1 MADIYSAVP
10 GSIQLGAQDLSA
22 RTLPLESTIYPQC
35 VSLIYLQAQK
45 GSTKR
50 VYANTAEAMA
60 RFGSETF
67 EEKSKYYNH
76 HTRLRNRIA
85 SAGGNCVYQRVIDPE
100 NTLKANVRVFLDVL
114 KTKIPNYKRNS
125 SGSYFIQGGNKV
137 LDEEKPYIDGYLI
150 KWFKSFDPIKNEEFG
165 ATKAKTGGLVRWKF
179 EDEELHLIS
188 SETNIDS
195 TDSGL
200 TDYANKTVYTYDSL
214 TEMYEPTPGVSV
226 RKKYTVDG
234 EGTRSGP
241 EEQTL
246 LTTEEATA
254 RSLIYPIFEAKA
266 SEVGEWYNQVGFSI
280 ESVTGSSV
288 NGTIVKEL
296 LSYPYRLYIYNKA
309 TPKSSPTVFEN
320 LNGDTYTDFVFKKDA
335 TNPITQGNFSFEYAT
350 EFTFYNEVNSQQAIV
365 YKDMEPIYFYRDN
378 FDSILKNIMDLEKE
392 YVSYE
397 IKEFADGAEATTMMW
412 YNFTTDNKVDLVE
425 EYGLINPFTCKTS
438 TGVNYYTVMYD
449 YEKPSEDLVGYS
461 EINLSSKTPIFL
473 QGGSDGNLTVEKY
486 EEFVRKD
493 IAEYADE
500 NSSYMDQAVNPE
512 TFLWDNGFS
521 LDTKKELS
529 KFLAVRKDT
538 VYVSCT
544 VFETEKNKITSISDQ
559 LTIGGTLVNIMR
571 MYLESE
577 TFGTQTIRGSV
588 IAGTGRELSKSDR
601 VSLIEDLAVKTV
613 KLMGG
618 TGEKWDATEL
628 FDTQPKNEVT
638 ELIDIEPK
646 EIKKNLQTNL
656 YESRVNYAL
665 PNQKKGFFYPALT
678 SVYTKDTSVANS
690 FINMLALPFCDRV
703 AYYTWMAHTGD
714 IKRTEEQF
722 KTSVT
727 NYANNLLSN
736 AFANILTAVAECI
749 ITEDDKI
756 RGYSWQLKVSLYGN
770 VMKTKQIAYTS
781 IYRNE
786 N

>member
-10 GSIQLGAQDLSA
+10 GSIQLGAQDLSS
-22 RTLPLESTIYPQC
+22 RTLPTESTIYPQC
-35 VSLIYLQAQK
+35 VSLIYLQTQK

-50 VYANTAEAMA
+50 VYANTAESLA

-67 EEKSKYYNH
+67 EKKSKFYNH

-85 SAGGNCVYQRVIDPE
+85 AAGGNCVYQRVVDPE
-100 NTLKANVRVFLDVL
+100 NTLKANVRVFLDVI
-114 KTKIPNYKRNS
+114 KTKVPNYKRNS
-125 SGSYFIQGGNKV
+125 SGSYFVQGNNKV
-137 LDEEKPYIDGYLI
+137 LDDEKPYIDGYFI
-150 KWFKSFDPIKNEEFG
+150 KWYKSFDPIKNEEFG
-165 ATKAKTGGLVRWKF
+165 STTAKTGGIVRWKF
-179 EDEELHLIS
+179 EEEELHLLS
-188 SETNIDS
+188 SDTVIDS
-195 TDSGL
+195 TESGL
-200 TDYANKTVYTYDSL
+200 TDYANKTVYTYDSI
-214 TEMYEPTPGVSV
+214 TEMYEPTPGESK
-226 RKKYTVDG
+226 RRKYTVDESG
-234 EGTRSGP
+234 DRSEA

-246 LTTEEATA
+246 YVTEEATA
-254 RSLIYPIFEAKA
+254 RSLMYPIFEAKA
-266 SEVGEWYNQVGFSI
+266 SEVGEWYNQVGFAI

-288 NGTIVKEL
+288 NGSIVKEL
-296 LSYPYRLYIYNKA
+296 LSYPYRLSIYTKS

-335 TNPITQGNFSFEYAT
+335 TNPITGANFSFEYAT
-350 EFTFYNEVNSQQAIV
+350 EFTFYNEVNQNQSIV

-378 FDSILKNIMDLEKE
+378 LETILKDIMDLEKD
-392 YVSYE
+392 YVSYD
-397 IKEFADGAEATTMMW
+397 IKEFADGIESTTMMW
-412 YNFTTDNKVDLVE
+412 YNFTSDKEEDLVE
-425 EYGLINPFTCKTS
+425 QYGLINPFTCKTS
-438 TGVNYYTVMYD
+438 SGVNYFTVMYD
-449 YEKPSEDLVGYS
+449 YDKPADDLVGQS

-486 EEFVRKD
+486 EEFIRND
-493 IAEYADE
+493 IADYANE

-544 VFETEKNKITSISDQ
+544 VFESEKNKVTSITDQ
-559 LTIGGTLVNIMR
+559 LTIGSTLVNIMR
-571 MYLESE
+571 MYVESE
-577 TFGTQTIRGSV
+577 TFGTNTIRGSV
-588 IAGTGRELSKSDR
+588 ISGTGRELSSSER
-601 VSLIEDLAVKTV
+601 YSLIEDLAVKTV

-628 FDTQPKNEVT
+628 FDTQPKNEVS

-646 EIKKNLQTNL
+646 EIKKNIQTNL
-656 YESRVNYAL
+656 YESRVNYVL

-678 SVYTKDTSVANS
+678 TVYTKDTSVANS
-690 FINMLALPFCDRV
+690 YINMLALPFCDRV
-703 AYYTWMAHTGD
+703 AYYTWIAHTGD

-736 AFANILTAVAECI
+736 AFGGILTAVAECVI
-749 ITEDDKI
+749 DENDKI
-756 RGYSWQLKVSLYGN
+756 RGYSWHLEVSLYGN